1 MRQARFQMPF
11 EWINQNYGVKAEIGL
26 RVIVDGKP
34 GIIAKD
40 CGNYLGVNFDEDKP
54 GVIRNCHP
62 TWKVEYLE
70 MGKIRPMTAGQKRYQ
85 EFLNA
90 DWFDGNFA
98 QWLGVDSES
107 RDRREFAKRYGY

>member
-1 MRQARFQMPF
+1 MPF

-26 RVIVDGKP
+26 CVNVDGKP

-62 TWKVEYLE
+62 TWKVEYLG
-70 MGKIRPMTAGQKRYQ
+70 MGKIRQMTAGQKRYQ

-98 QWLGVDSES
+98 QWLGVDKES
-107 RDRREFAKRYGY
+107 RDRLEFAKRYGY